1 MACRRSRVRLPLSP
15 QWRLKWGSFAEVAQ
29 LVEHQLP
36 KLRVAGSSPVFRSKG
51 LDGSGRRRQP
61 LFFDFRS
68 VQRKRLR
75 AKWCVRGVLRF
86 RCLRVRCK
94 QGSVVV
100 VLSPHD
106 VRGSMEC

>member
-15 QWRLKWGSFAEVAQ
+15 QRRLERSSFAEVAQ

-61 LFFDFRS
+61 LFLILDLYRESGCAHNGECGAYCFS
-68 VQRKRLR
+68 V
-75 AKWCVRGVLRF
+75 AYV
-86 RCLRVRCK
+86 
-94 QGSVVV
+94 
-100 VLSPHD
+100 
-106 VRGSMEC
+106 